1 MQTPFNRR
9 TFLATTTALV
19 AAIVVRP
26 TTLHA
31 QDDALAALVR
41 AYANGATIREG
52 RVRLDIAPL
61 VDNGNSVPI
70 EVVVQSPM
78 TARDYVAGIVVFNEK
93 NPQREVAELVLS
105 PMSGR
110 ARVATRIR
118 LAMTQKI
125 VAVARMSD
133 GSCWTHTV
141 DVLVTLAACIED

>member
-1 MQTPFNRR
+1 MRNPSNRR
-9 TFLATTTALV
+9 IFLAATTAL
-19 AAIVVRP
+19 AAAVVIRP
-26 TTLHA
+26 TTLRA

-41 AYANGATIREG
+41 AYANGAPVREG
-52 RVRLDIAPL
+52 RVKLDIAPL

-70 EVVVQSPM
+70 EAVVQSPM
-78 TARDYVAGIVVFNEK
+78 TARDYVTGIVVFNEK
-93 NPQREVAELVLS
+93 NPQREVAEFVLS

-141 DVLVTLAACIED
+141 EVLVTLAACIED

>member
-1 MQTPFNRR
+1 MQKPSNRR
-9 TFLATTTALV
+9 TFLATTAAL
-19 AAIVVRP
+19 AATIVVRP

-31 QDDALAALVR
+31 QDDSLAALVR
-41 AYANGATIREG
+41 AYANGAPIREG
-52 RVRLDIAPL
+52 RVKLDIAPL

-70 EVVVQSPM
+70 VVVVQSPM

-93 NPQREVAELVLS
+93 NPQREVAEFVLT

-110 ARVATRIR
+110 ARVAARIR

-141 DVLVTLAACIED
+141 EVLVTLAACIED